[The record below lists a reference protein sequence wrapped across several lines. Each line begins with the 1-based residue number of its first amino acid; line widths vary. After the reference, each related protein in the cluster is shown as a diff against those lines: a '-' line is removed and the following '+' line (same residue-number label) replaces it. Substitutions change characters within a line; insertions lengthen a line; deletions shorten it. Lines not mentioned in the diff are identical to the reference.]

1 MRSEVVNGYIIY
13 VKDFSIYSSIRGVM
27 RGLSRG
33 GSRSE
38 LHLQEPLRVINSVKV
53 AGVET
58 REGNYDTIE
67 IAIN

>member
-1 MRSEVVNGYIIY
+1 MRSNERI
-13 VKDFSIYSSIRGVM
+13 
-27 RGLSRG
+27 LSRG

-58 REGNYDTIE
+58 REGNYDAIE
-67 IAIN
+67 VAIN